1 MRSPNV
7 DDVLTSLRPRPIPVL
22 SAALLAGLALVAT
35 ACSSSGSGGAAAP
48 TNGVVTGHPG
58 IESSAGSS
66 APVESESSSAPVSS
80 SASKSERPKKPV
92 HIRLINSDG
101 STYGV
106 GMPVIAFFSAKVKDA
121 KPLQDATTVTVNG
134 HKAQGAWYFESSS
147 YYDGYPIEA
156 HFRLENFWPAHARIH
171 VDIPTK
177 GLSAGANMA
186 YDDSLT
192 LDFSTGARNI
202 ATVDDSTH
210 KMTVVSDGKNYG
222 TFPVSLGADDPETR
236 TFNGTKVIMEQVKTV
251 CMQDV
256 RGTYH
261 ECGIKW
267 DQRVTY
273 SGEYL
278 HAAPWNCTGAPGC
291 VGPAN
296 NIGNAD
302 SSNGCTNLRPDDAVK
317 LYHFLNVGDVVEYP
331 NANGPAMTMGAGYGD
346 WNVSWGEWQ
355 TGGLVPTT

>member
-1 MRSPNV
+1 VGSPNV
-7 DDVLTSLRPRPIPVL
+7 DDVLTSLRPRPVPIL
-22 SAALLAGLALVAT
+22 SALLAVLALVAS
-35 ACSSSGSGGAAAP
+35 ACSSSGSGGATAP
-48 TNGVVTGHPG
+48 SNGVVTGHPG
-58 IESSAGSS
+58 VESSAGSS
-66 APVESESSSAPVSS
+66 APVVSESASAPVSE
-80 SASKSERPKKPV
+80 SASKSEKPKKPV

-106 GMPVIAFFSAKVKDA
+106 GMPVIAFFSGKIKDA
-121 KPLQDATTVTVNG
+121 KPLQDATTVTING
-134 HKAQGAWYFESSS
+134 HKAQGAWYFEPSS
-147 YYDGYPIEA
+147 YYEGYPIEA
-156 HFRLENFWPAHARIH
+156 HFRLENFWPAHASIH

-177 GLSAGANMA
+177 GLSAGGNLA

-192 LDFSTGARNI
+192 LDFSTGPRNI

-222 TFPVSLGADDPETR
+222 TFPVSLGADDPQTR

-278 HAAPWNCTGAPGC
+278 HAAPWN
-291 VGPAN
+291 VS
-296 NIGNAD
+296 NIQKGVD
-302 SSNGCTNLRPDDAVK
+302 SSNGCTNLLPDDAVK
-317 LYHFLNVGDVVEYP
+317 LYHFLRVGDVVEYP